1 MDYARR
7 YSDEQ
12 MEELR
17 RQLEEIYG
25 QAATEVE
32 QKLEGFNH
40 AFARKSQQHLADVKA
55 GKWTQAQYQRWLLG
69 QVFQGKQWKQKLSD
83 ITGVY
88 TKADKIARQ
97 IIGTGNLSIF
107 AEAANYTAFNIEQ
120 NTGLGIAFNLYDRS
134 TVKRLLLDRPQ
145 MLPEWKIDEPK
156 DYAWN
161 EKRVRN
167 AVMQGI
173 IQGESVPDIG
183 KRLCGELATSN
194 GRKMG
199 LFART
204 AITGAENAGRVA
216 RMEEAQDMGITV
228 QKQWIATL
236 DSRTR
241 DAHQDLDGQIQ
252 DPDKPFKSALGD
264 IMFPGDPS
272 ADPANVYNCRCTLGY
287 YYPEYKPQNVRRRA
301 YNDPES
307 RESEVIDYVTY
318 SEWKEQKKALA
329 EPAGVQHATPVDG
342 TDITDTWRRRKDQF
356 DYEIEDVL
364 DAQGFMGL
372 PSVVDA
378 DEFYAAVRQS
388 NFIAQRTYSA
398 PTQEVLDGWKDQ
410 LYHGDWYVD
419 CGTGGA
425 QYGQG
430 MYCAADYTGKLSSG
444 IEEEMRHY
452 QMLNTER
459 GSPYA
464 TTETLT
470 LASGAKVIK
479 YKDIM
484 PEYYVRIMT
493 DDAIARRRQEF
504 GLSAKWGKAY
514 REALQARLDII
525 QAEQSRTFTT
535 AEIRA
540 LAKKAN
546 AKESRAIDLAMREG
560 VSGFD
565 NLSRANYIP
574 KYDRDVGCVAARMGY
589 DAINAEGHG
598 ASGSYTVILNRTKVI
613 FLRGGA

>member
-120 NTGLGIAFNLYDRS
+120 NAGLGIAFNLYDRS

-272 ADPANVYNCRCTLGY
+272 ADPANVFNCRCTLGY
-287 YYPEYKPQNVRRRA
+287 YYPEYKPQNMRRRA
-301 YNDPES
+301 YNDPDS
-307 RESEVIDYVTY
+307 RDSEVIEYQTY
-318 SEWKEQKKALA
+318 KEWKSGKEEKNNQQAKSTKQIFTQKDAYTEFEKEAIHEYTTVSYSGVNSALREGTVEKYESIKRIVDGVDSAMKKTVVGEGTVASRGASMADLRGMFEDKRRSWFEDPDNLKSLEGKTAPFKSYISATKGESVA
-329 EPAGVQHATPVDG
+329 EPYKRELQWHFITEGEVHGVDAE
-342 TDITDTWRRRKDQF
+342 QF
-356 DYEIEDVL
+356 ASSSVKVEREILFDRDALIEIEKVKFNVDS
-364 DAQGFMGL
+364 DGDIDG
-372 PSVVDA
+372 VVEIWA
-378 DEFYAAVRQS
+378 KIKQS
-388 NFIAQRTYSA
+388 KS
-398 PTQEVLDGWKDQ
+398 
-410 LYHGDWYVD
+410 
-419 CGTGGA
+419 
-425 QYGQG
+425 
-430 MYCAADYTGKLSSG
+430 
-444 IEEEMRHY
+444 
-452 QMLNTER
+452 LN
-459 GSPYA
+459 
-464 TTETLT
+464 
-470 LASGAKVIK
+470 
-479 YKDIM
+479 
-484 PEYYVRIMT
+484 
-493 DDAIARRRQEF
+493 
-504 GLSAKWGKAY
+504 
-514 REALQARLDII
+514 
-525 QAEQSRTFTT
+525 
-535 AEIRA
+535 
-540 LAKKAN
+540 
-546 AKESRAIDLAMREG
+546 
-560 VSGFD
+560 
-565 NLSRANYIP
+565 
-574 KYDRDVGCVAARMGY
+574 
-589 DAINAEGHG
+589 
-598 ASGSYTVILNRTKVI
+598 
-613 FLRGGA
+613 